1 MQRLILVLVM
11 AALATT
17 VSTGDVQAQQDVRR
31 LPVKEYLDRSW
42 EPGPI
47 ANSMFTDEEKVG
59 ITAK

>member
-17 VSTGDVQAQQDVRR
+17 AWTGSVQARQDARR

-47 ANSMFTDEEKVG
+47 ANSMFTDAEKAQ
-59 ITAK
+59 ITSK

>member
-47 ANSMFTDEEKVG
+47 ANSMFTDAEKAQ
-59 ITAK
+59 ITSK